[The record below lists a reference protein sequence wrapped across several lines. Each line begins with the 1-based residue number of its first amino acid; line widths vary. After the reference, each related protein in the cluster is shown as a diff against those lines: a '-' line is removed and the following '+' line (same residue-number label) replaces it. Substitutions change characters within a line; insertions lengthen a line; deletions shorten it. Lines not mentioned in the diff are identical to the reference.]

1 MLKHLSKAVRQLDD
15 PALQKVIAA
24 SLALAVGSFV
34 LLWTLLWWLGT
45 LAGGADIGWIVWL
58 RETMGGLFDWLGG
71 ALLLGGLAVMTLL
84 LFPAVVTVVAGLFL
98 ERVAAAVERRHYPD
112 APPPR
117 PQSVGEAVGSA
128 VRFALVAIGANL
140 IALPFYIAFLFLPP
154 LNLVLFY
161 LLNGYLAGREYFE
174 LVAYR
179 RMTPAEAD
187 RLRRAERGRVLAA
200 GVVMVL
206 VMTVP
211 LLNLLSPVIATAF
224 MLHVFQALPRR
235 RDFARD
241 SAAGS

>member
-15 PALQKVIAA
+15 PALQKVIAG
-24 SLALAVGSFV
+24 SLALAVAAFV
-34 LLWTLLWWLGT
+34 LLWVLLWWLGG
-45 LAGGADIGWIVWL
+45 LLGGADIGWIVWL
-58 RETMGGLFDWLGG
+58 RETLGGLFDWLGG
-71 ALLLGGLAVMTLL
+71 ALLLGGLAVLTLL

-117 PQSVGEAVGSA
+117 DQPVAEALASTA
-128 VRFALVAIGANL
+128 RFALVAIGANL
-140 IALPFYIAFLFLPP
+140 AALPLYLAFLFLPP
-154 LNLVLFY
+154 LNLLLFY
-161 LLNGYLAGREYFE
+161 LLNGYLVGREYFE

-179 RMTPAEAD
+179 RMPPAEAD

-200 GVVMVL
+200 GMLTVL

-241 SAAGS
+241 SGAGS